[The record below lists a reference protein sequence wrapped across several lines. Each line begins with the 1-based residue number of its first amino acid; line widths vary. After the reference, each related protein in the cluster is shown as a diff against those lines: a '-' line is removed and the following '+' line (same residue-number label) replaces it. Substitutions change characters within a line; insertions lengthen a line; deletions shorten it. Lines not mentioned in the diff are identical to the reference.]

1 MESLKKRQKQEC
13 LKRMRM
19 LKLMDNVVK
28 EFEETGKL
36 YYSERLNQMFNAVLY
51 WVDNNKEWVNL
62 IEEFERKW
70 NFMVYHCQ
78 LTHTTFGDILSLLY
92 VTKDEEEWEQ
102 DRQDIKD
109 GIVYAKCINLSDE
122 TMSDYGYIGIKS
134 SMGGIVRVS

>member
-1 MESLKKRQKQEC
+1 
-13 LKRMRM
+13 M

-28 EFEETGKL
+28 EFEEKGKL

-51 WVDNNKEWVNL
+51 WVDNNKEWSNL

-70 NFMVYHCQ
+70 SVMVYHCQ

-109 GIVYAKCINLSDE
+109 GIAYAKCINLSDE
-122 TMSDYGYIGIKS
+122 TLSDYGYIGIKS
-134 SMGGIVRVS
+134 SMGGIVRVG